1 MARRKLA
8 GRNFIDAVVGF
19 FSPSAGLRRSIARDM
34 LTRAYEGASKKDGWR
49 PRRPG
54 ASADA
59 DHQADAP
66 ELRARARALVHS
78 VPYIA
83 EGLRSLVAQT
93 IGTGIMPRWGG
104 RNAKR
109 IAKLWNAH
117 ARFADADGR
126 TNVYGLQAK
135 AYRAMEQDGE
145 VLVRIRSRRP
155 SDGLPVP
162 LQYQLLEIDWLD
174 SHKNERR
181 GTNEIV
187 NGIEYDALGRRVAYW
202 LFDEHPGGIT
212 QLRPGANLESR
223 PVPAA
228 AIIHL
233 FTAERPGQGRGITRF
248 APVIGRVRD
257 LQLYEDAEAQ
267 RKNLESRLAVLASGG
282 DAADLA
288 DPAAAG
294 GTEEGAATGEL
305 GALAGG
311 QIMQMP
317 PGMSFHTVEPKAA
330 PGYVDYVK
338 LQLHMIAAGA
348 GITYEM
354 LTGDMSEVNFSSARV
369 RQNDFRR
376 QVEMTQWLTV
386 IPTLCDAMCQHFVEH
401 AFLAGLLDSPEY
413 EVEHTPPKW
422 NSPNPLQDVQADL
435 AEIAGGLSSWSEK
448 IRQRGYQPSAVF
460 EELKTDVA
468 RLAGDGTLDVMMLL
482 QKARVLTEV
491 EQAEEPKDK
500 AKDPA

>member
-1 MARRKLA
+1 MAHRKLT
-8 GRNFIDAVVGF
+8 GRNIIDAVVGYF
-19 FSPSAGLRRSIARDM
+19 DPKAGLRRSVARDL
-34 LTRAYEGASKKDGWR
+34 LTRAYEGASKKDGWVT
-49 PRRPG
+49 RRPG

-93 IGTGIMPRWGG
+93 IGTGIMPRWKGP
-104 RNAKR
+104 NAR
-109 IAKLWNAH
+109 KLEKWWGKWKNV
-117 ARFADADGR
+117 ADADGR

-135 AYRAMEQDGE
+135 SYRAMEQDGE
-145 VLVRIRSRRP
+145 VLIRVRSRRP

-162 LQYQLLEIDWLD
+162 LQFQVLEIDWLD
-174 SHKNERR
+174 SSKNERR
-181 GTNEIV
+181 GNNNIV

-202 LFDEHPGGIT
+202 LFDEHPGGISS
-212 QLRPGANLESR
+212 LRPGARFDSR

-228 AIIHL
+228 SIIHL

-282 DAADLA
+282 DGADLQ
-288 DPAAAG
+288 DPSTVGGPEDAAI
-294 GTEEGAATGEL
+294 TGDL
-305 GALAGG
+305 GSLVGG

-317 PGMSFHTVEPKAA
+317 AGMNFTAVEPKAA

-338 LQLHMIAAGA
+338 LQLHMIAAGS

-354 LTGDMSEVNFSSARV
+354 MTGDMSEVNFSSARV

-376 QVEMTQWLTV
+376 GVEMTQWLTF
-386 IPTLCDAMCQHFVEH
+386 IPTLCDAMCLHFVEH
-401 AFLAGLLDSPEY
+401 AYLAGLIDSVEY
-413 EVEHTPPKW
+413 EVDHTTPKW
-422 NSPNPLQDVQADL
+422 NSPNPLQDVNADL

-448 IRQRGYQPSAVF
+448 IRQRGYEPRAVF
-460 EELKTDVA
+460 EEMKNDIKQLTD
-468 RLAGDGTLDVMMLL
+468 DGTMTTLMLL
-482 QKARVLTEV
+482 QKARVPAEV
-491 EQAEEPKDK
+491 EAEEDAPPK
-500 AKDPA
+500 AKAPA